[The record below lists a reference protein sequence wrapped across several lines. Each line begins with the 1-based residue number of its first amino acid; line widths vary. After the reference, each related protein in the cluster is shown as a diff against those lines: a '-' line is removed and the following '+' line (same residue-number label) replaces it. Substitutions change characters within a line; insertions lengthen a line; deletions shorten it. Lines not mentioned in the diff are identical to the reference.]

1 MSSLNNEQ
9 NIIGAEKNFMCDF
22 SPFSN
27 GHLILSHLS
36 LAWESF
42 CLNAQLPYQT
52 TRCHIPESSIFQ
64 CVCEEEVHK
73 LNEIIN

>member
-1 MSSLNNEQ
+1 MSSLNDER
-9 NIIGAEKNFMCDF
+9 NIIGTEKNLMCDF

-52 TRCHIPESSIFQ
+52 TRYHIPESDIFQ
-64 CVCEEEVHK
+64 RVSEEVHK